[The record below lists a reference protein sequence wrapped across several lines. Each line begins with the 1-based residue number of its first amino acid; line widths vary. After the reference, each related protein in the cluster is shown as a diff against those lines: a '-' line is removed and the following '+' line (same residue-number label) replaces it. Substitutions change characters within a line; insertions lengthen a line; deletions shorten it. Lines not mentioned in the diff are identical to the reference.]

1 MNRDVSEQ
9 TLQAAVNWWES
20 AVLLDSAL
28 LTVTTALAAVFAY
41 RAYIWHRKHRETQLT
56 GNLHELHRTEV
67 KSSQHERLSQIASL
81 AGVVLSLLGL
91 VATGG
96 YTTRSHQLSDLQ
108 NDSRIRLAQTAQG
121 AAEKAEQAIN
131 DLDKAKSRLT
141 ATETELGKTEND
153 LKNADTELAEAK
165 TRLHILED
173 ERVPRTLTKKQK
185 DTLLA
190 LLKPEAPQ
198 EILLL
203 RAPDQESVNYA
214 ASIQAVLSEAGWKVV
229 PYSEN
234 AGIITS
240 YPEGLELLVAD
251 VTKHVSRGAFKLQEG
266 FEKIG
271 LPLPAVSFGSFS
283 KDRFG
288 LYVGPKPKFVR
299 NLKTST
305 K

>member
-9 TLQAAVNWWES
+9 TLQAAVGWWES
-20 AVLLDSAL
+20 AVLLVSAL
-28 LTVTTALAAVFAY
+28 LTVATALAAVFAY
-41 RAYIWHRKHRETQLT
+41 RAYVWHRKHRETQLT
-56 GNLHELHRTEV
+56 GDLHELHRTEV
-67 KSSQHERLSQIASL
+67 KSSQYDRLSQIASL

-96 YTTRSHQLSDLQ
+96 YTARNHKLSDFQ
-108 NDSRIRLAQTAQG
+108 NDSRIKLAQTAQG
-121 AAEKAEQAIN
+121 ASAKAEQAIN

-141 ATETELGKTEND
+141 ATETELGKTETD

-173 ERVPRTLTKKQK
+173 DRVPRTLTKKQK
-185 DTLLA
+185 EALLA

-198 EILLL
+198 ELFIF
-203 RAPDQESVNYA
+203 RAPDQESVIYA
-214 ASIQAVLSEAGWKVV
+214 AAIQAVLSEAGWKVV

-234 AGIITS
+234 AGRLTS
-240 YPEGLELLVAD
+240 YPDGLELLVAD
-251 VTKHVSRGAFKLQEG
+251 VTKPVSRGAFKLQES
-266 FEKIG
+266 FAKIG
-271 LPLPAVSFGSFS
+271 VSLPAVSFDLFS

-288 LYVGPKPKFVR
+288 IYVGPKPKFVT
-299 NLKTST
+299 NLKTSA